1 VMLSS
6 SRTSQRF
13 ARLLSTSNLLRLARA
28 RASLPTRPVV
38 GECAEEKRAPYAH
51 SNPYVNSG
59 GAPPLPAGL
68 LNV

>member
-1 VMLSS
+1 MLSS

-38 GECAEEKRAPYAH
+38 GPTPLVPARFPSH
-51 SNPYVNSG
+51 SGS
-59 GAPPLPAGL
+59 
-68 LNV
+68 